1 MSYYRNDERCIACGS
16 YVEDGS
22 WVCNS
27 CVKKEDIL
35 LKMLEKWLYNYKK
48 NEKINKDSES

>member
-1 MSYYRNDERCIACGS
+1 MSYYRNDDRCIACGS
-16 YVEDGS
+16 YVEEGS
-22 WVCNS
+22 WVCNL